1 MSWNFQAPS
10 SKLQAWKFIEGI
22 KEKLFCVWPPT
33 FDVKSWRSS
42 VKKITLAFLETPK
55 LGIWK
60 VQERFK
66 QIFLPWPSSYAN

>member
-55 LGIWK
+55 LGI
-60 VQERFK
+60 
-66 QIFLPWPSSYAN
+66 